1 MCDNPPLPVATAT
14 CAIYSTVS
22 RSIIHRFQSYQGLCA
37 PENLTVSMMPLP
49 HIQYGPIPLPG
60 VNCPLPQPL
69 TTATRGYPTVSQS
82 IHHQFHSFEALCT
95 PHVPTASMTQLPPN
109 KNTPLSVFTTTATAS
124 CHCHCQFLLTS
135 PRKAATAPSL
145 HPHPLKIAT
154 SWPPQQCMQSEY
166 HIGIV
171 TARCQWL
178 RGSELPQD
186 EPQRPGVA
194 GGAHVGGVQQGLG
207 GGVPAGVAVWQW
219 WQWIQW
225 SVAVILVV
233 VWPKSGHY

>member
-154 SWPPQQCMQSEY
+154 SWPPQQCMQSE
-166 HIGIV
+166 G
-171 TARCQWL
+171 ARGGCSAGP
-178 RGSELPQD
+178 RGGCTC
-186 EPQRPGVA
+186 R
-194 GGAHVGGVQQGLG
+194 GG
-207 GGVPAGVAVWQW
+207 
-219 WQWIQW
+219 
-225 SVAVILVV
+225 SVAVVAV
-233 VWPKSGHY
+233 DTVECGGHFGRCLAEIGPLLSEIRGW